1 MPNPKDFSIS
11 PSDREELESWIRKG
25 TKQQRDVLRARIILL
40 LSDNTPPAQVARSLG
55 CGRSAVFKWRERF
68 EQAGIPGLK
77 DAPRSGQPTKIT
89 PKIRQKVLD
98 MTVHTIPKE
107 ASHWS
112 VRLMVKY
119 AGITHW
125 QVTQV
130 WKEAGLK
137 PHILHTF
144 KISNDPLFAEKVV
157 DIVGIYMDPPDNAV
171 VLSVDEK
178 TQIQALDRT
187 QPMLPLKPGIAE
199 CRTHDYKRH
208 GTVNLYAA
216 FDILT
221 GKALSRITQR
231 HRAKEFLSF
240 LKQIDRSVPQGLDLH
255 LILDN
260 SSTHKTPKVKEWLE
274 EHPRFVIHFTPT
286 SASWLNAVE
295 GWFAQLERRSLHRGS
310 FNSTEELRKEIKR
323 FIKAHNEESSKPFI
337 WKKSAE
343 AILTSVAEAKLS
355 LLNKRFAN

>member
-1 MPNPKDFSIS
+1 MSAITPIALPVE
-11 PSDREELESWIRKG
+11 DRLKLEACIRRS
-25 TKQQRDVLRARIILL
+25 TAPQRDVLRASIVLRLADG
-40 LSDNTPPAQVARSLG
+40 LSITDTARELNCCTATVNRWSKRYLTSG
-55 CGRSAVFKWRERF
+55 LS
-68 EQAGIPGLK
+68 GLK

-89 PKIRQKVLD
+89 PEVRKRVLD
-98 MTVHTIPKE
+98 MTVHSLPKE

-125 QVTQV
+125 QVTQI
-130 WKEAGLK
+130 WKDAGLK
-137 PHILHTF
+137 PHLLHTF
-144 KISNDPLFAEKVV
+144 KISQDPLFSEKVH
-157 DIVGIYMDPPDNAV
+157 DIVGIYMDPPNNAV

-187 QPMLPLKPGIAE
+187 QPMLPLQPGLAA
-199 CRTHDYKRH
+199 CRTHDYKRN

-221 GKALSRITQR
+221 GKVLGRLTKR
-231 HRAKEFLSF
+231 HRAKEFLGF
-240 LKQIDRSVPQGLDLH
+240 LRQIDQATPQGLDLH

-260 SSTHKTPKVKEWLE
+260 SSTHKTKAVQDWLE
-274 EHPRFVIHFTPT
+274 KHPRFVMHFTPT

-295 GWFAQLERRSLHRGS
+295 GWFAQLERRAIHRGS
-310 FNSTEELRKEIKR
+310 FNSAEALRKEIKR

-343 AILTSVAEAKLS
+343 SILTAVAKAKLS
-355 LLNKRFAN
+355 LLNKAQVN